1 MGTITNHQAV
11 AKANTMSQVA
21 LEEIRVT
28 DSDVEAGIISYSSSQ
43 SPLPWIK
50 FKTSKGSKSWRVTYD
65 FDSAMY
71 SVSVTTADQ
80 GIPVLKLGSDLAE
93 ALCEALR
100 ASK

>member
-1 MGTITNHQAV
+1 MYTITNHQAV
-11 AKANTMSQVA
+11 AKANTMANIA

-28 DSDVEAGIISYSSSQ
+28 DSDIEAGIISYSSSQ
-43 SPLPWIK
+43 SPLPYVK

-71 SVSVTTADQ
+71 SVSVSTAE
-80 GIPVLKLGSDLAE
+80 GIPVLKLGSDLADT
-93 ALCEALR
+93 LIEALR

>member
-28 DSDVEAGIISYSSSQ
+28 EDAVEAGFIEYSSNQ
-43 SPLPWIK
+43 APLPYVK
-50 FKTSKGSKSWRVTYD
+50 FKTSKGSKSWRCTYD
-65 FDSAMY
+65 FHSDMY
-71 SVSVTTADQ
+71 SVSVTADQ
-80 GIPVLKLGSDLAE
+80 GIPVLKLGSDLAQV
-93 ALCEALR
+93 LIEALR